1 MAERNLISIHA
12 LREEGDLPRRLTILV
27 VSQISIHALRE
38 EGDIPYFFYFVKRF
52 LFLSTPS
59 ARRAT
64 WASTSSKIGGK
75 NFYPRP
81 PRGGRRTQFQNRT
94 DRRTFLSTPSA
105 RRATSRGQQARG
117 VTKYFYPRPPR
128 GGRLGVVGHGI
139 LSCDFYPRPPRGG
152 RPFDLRDAVNG
163 FVFLSTPSA
172 RRATQPSRSQTQRTS
187 YFYPRP
193 PRGGR
198 RARLRARACMSIYFY
213 PRPPRGGRQQQ
224 KQRRL
229 KSEQFLSTPSARRAT
244 SGMIYSPRSSK
255 FLSTPSARRATAA
268 TISEITPTTDFYPRP
283 PRGGRRDQLFTLD
296 GVFNISIHALRE
308 EGDPSLITLHQAFPD
323 FYPRPP
329 RGGRHETKLAT
340 AQAKVI
346 SIHALREEGDSKNR
360 DKISIFL

>member
-1 MAERNLISIHA
+1 MQNISIHA
-12 LREEGDLPRRLTILV
+12 LREEGD
-27 VSQISIHALRE
+27 AA
-38 EGDIPYFFYFVKRF
+38 
-52 LFLSTPS
+52 
-59 ARRAT
+59 ARR
-64 WASTSSKIGGK
+64 STQRPDD
-75 NFYPRP
+75 FYPRP
-81 PRGGRRTQFQNRT
+81 PRGGR
-94 DRRTFLSTPSA
+94 PCSA
-105 RRATSRGQQARG
+105 TLLLPGM
-117 VTKYFYPRPPR
+117 
-128 GGRLGVVGHGI
+128 
-139 LSCDFYPRPPRGG
+139 DFYPRPPRGG

-308 EGDPSLITLHQAFPD
+308 EGDDSDAVD
-323 FYPRPP
+323 GNSRANFYPRPP
-329 RGGRHETKLAT
+329 RGGRPKSGQTKWA
-340 AQAKVI
+340 
-346 SIHALREEGDSKNR
+346 
-360 DKISIFL
+360 